1 MMSRWRRRS
10 LSTGEVAEINIVPLV
25 DVLLVLLVIFM
36 ITAPVVANSLQVQ
49 LPQADI
55 PAGSGKG
62 QSLVVSINQAGEV
75 ALNRETLGVFNQ
87 AATRQSFR
95 SRVRLWRL
103 DNPGSPALLR
113 ADARLSYGRVL
124 QVMAELR
131 RLQVKQ
137 VGLVIEQP

>member
-1 MMSRWRRRS
+1 MMSRWRSRS

-36 ITAPVVANSLQVQ
+36 ITAPVVAYSLQVQ

-62 QSLVVSINQAGEV
+62 QSLVVSINQVGEV
-75 ALNRETLGVFNQ
+75 ALNRETLGTFNH

-95 SRVRLWRL
+95 SQVRLWRL
-103 DNPGSPALLR
+103 ANPDSPALLR